1 MNATQ
6 TITQRILQCETFT
19 SGERF
24 TSEDIQGHMDDCPKV
39 EVNYAISRLRDRGDI
54 CFLIKATNWKGI
66 NENVYTRAKSNNWM
80 RKPWVSE
87 PSPTEDSYYT
97 WEYAK

>member
-1 MNATQ
+1 
-6 TITQRILQCETFT
+6 
-19 SGERF
+19 
-24 TSEDIQGHMDDCPKV
+24 
-39 EVNYAISRLRDRGDI
+39 LRDRGDI
-54 CFLIKATNWKGI
+54 CFLIKATNWRGI